1 MSYRNPKLVLDRKYA
16 NINKALKSMFDSI
29 GDTAEG
35 FAKRKQ
41 EKEKKAEE
49 TINKRMSSFDKEE
62 QAFRKLALDVSD
74 DIVSEEEKLSYSAQV
89 EENLQMIRS
98 NLAKELSNQDL
109 TNSEVIKYQTL
120 ALRDLNNFS
129 NQLLKWQLATNEY
142 MEAKKKNWN
151 EEGALLPGKNNEAI
165 EMIGGIMDDGKEN
178 FHLFNRGGVD
188 YKLGQGNWAIGTM
201 EMQGE
206 IGSPGSFPTMENV
219 VMFDEIAKTPD
230 GESFFNK
237 TGGLHD
243 SQLKQFKD
251 TIDTFIKNK
260 DERFIT
266 DGKIDKEKLST
277 YLTNNPDGAK
287 LVETMFNNPNDPD
300 DKSNYIGYLRSKA
313 LEKEITDLAAWD
325 AAALENRGIL
335 IDSLIRDA
343 YPFEQLDQMEIKT
356 DDDKEEKEDNKKN
369 KSNAS
374 KFNTGSSTTSTTST
388 SVADIKLPEA
398 KTDKQNK
405 AKIAI
410 EKAQKELKEYESAV
424 VKEEGKVEGEA
435 LNKIQE
441 IEAKIQKQIDEYNK
455 LVGK

>member
-16 NINKALKSMFDSI
+16 NINKALKSMFDSV

-49 TINKRMSSFDKEE
+49 TINKRMSGFEKEE
-62 QAFRKLALDVSD
+62 QAFRKLALDIGD

-89 EENLQMIRS
+89 EENLEMIRS

-109 TNSEVIKYQTL
+109 TNSEINQYQTL
-120 ALRDLNNFS
+120 ALKDLNNFS

-142 MEAKKKNWN
+142 MEAKKRNWN

-178 FHLFNRGGVD
+178 FHLFNRGGTD
-188 YKLGQGNWAIGTM
+188 YTLGQGNWAIGTM

-237 TGGLHD
+237 TGGLHE

-277 YLTNNPDGAK
+277 YLTNNSDGAK
-287 LVETMFNNPNDPD
+287 LVEAMFNNPNDRD

-313 LEKEITDLAAWD
+313 LEEEITDLAAWD
-325 AAALENRGIL
+325 AAALDNRGIL
-335 IDSLIRDA
+335 IDSLIKDA

-356 DDDKEEKEDNKKN
+356 DDKDDEDKSN
-369 KSNAS
+369 KSSAS
-374 KFNTGSSTTSTTST
+374 QFNPGPSTTSTTST
-388 SVADIKLPEA
+388 TTVTDIKLPEA

-410 EKAQKELKEYESAV
+410 EKAQKKLKEYESAI
-424 VKEEGKVEGEA
+424 VKAEGKVEGEA
-435 LNKIQE
+435 LKKIQE
-441 IEAKIQKQIDEYNK
+441 TEAKIQKQIDEYNK

>member
-16 NINKALKSMFDSI
+16 NINKAVKRMFDSV

-49 TINKRMSSFDKEE
+49 TINKRMSSFEKEE
-62 QAFRKLALDVSD
+62 QAFRKLALDVGD

-89 EENLQMIRS
+89 EENLEMIRG

-109 TNSEVIKYQTL
+109 TNSEIAQYQTL

-142 MEAKKKNWN
+142 MKAKDKKWN

-165 EMIGGIMDDGKEN
+165 EMIGGIMDDGKDN
-178 FHLFNRGGVD
+178 FHLFNRGGTD
-188 YKLGQGNWAIGTM
+188 YTLGQGNWAIGMMDTS
-201 EMQGE
+201 GE
-206 IGSPGSFPTMENV
+206 PMMDNI
-219 VMFDEIAKTPD
+219 VMFDEIAKNKE

-237 TGGLHD
+237 TGGLNEK
-243 SQLKQFKD
+243 QLDQFKD

-260 DERFIT
+260 DERFVT

-300 DKSNYIGYLRSKA
+300 DKSNYIGYLRGKA
-313 LEKEITDLAAWD
+313 MEEEITDLAAWD

-356 DDDKEEKEDNKKN
+356 KEDKGDNDKETKE
-369 KSNAS
+369 S
-374 KFNTGSSTTSTTST
+374 KFDSEGNFITSKPSSSSTTSGKTSSSSGKSPEELKKLVEDLKAERKKLKDEEKIKKT
-388 SVADIKLPEA
+388 DEAISKLNERIKLLE
-398 KTDKQNK
+398 N
-405 AKIAI
+405 
-410 EKAQKELKEYESAV
+410 S
-424 VKEEGKVEGEA
+424 
-435 LNKIQE
+435 
-441 IEAKIQKQIDEYNK
+441 
-455 LVGK
+455 

>member
-16 NINKALKSMFDSI
+16 NINKAVKRMFDSV

-49 TINKRMSSFDKEE
+49 TINKRMSSFEKEE
-62 QAFRKLALDVSD
+62 QAFRKLALDVGD

-89 EENLQMIRS
+89 EENLEMIRS

-109 TNSEVIKYQTL
+109 TNSQILQYQAL
-120 ALRDLNNFS
+120 ASRDLNNFS

-142 MEAKKKNWN
+142 MKAKDKKWN

-165 EMIGGIMDDGKEN
+165 EMIGGIMDDGKDN
-178 FHLFNRGGVD
+178 FHLFNRGGTD
-188 YKLGQGNWAIGTM
+188 YTLGQGNWAIGMMDTT
-201 EMQGE
+201 GE
-206 IGSPGSFPTMENV
+206 PMMDNI
-219 VMFDEIAKTPD
+219 VMFDEIAKNKE

-237 TGGLHD
+237 TGGLHEK
-243 SQLKQFKD
+243 QLGQFKN

-260 DERFIT
+260 DERFVT

-300 DKSNYIGYLRSKA
+300 DKSNYIGYLRGKA
-313 LEKEITDLAAWD
+313 MEEEITDLAAWD
-325 AAALENRGIL
+325 AAALDNRGIL

-356 DDDKEEKEDNKKN
+356 DDNKEDSKKKK

-388 SVADIKLPEA
+388 TSNTSNVADTKLPEA

-405 AKIAI
+405 AKVAI
-410 EKAQKELKEYESAV
+410 EEAQRKLKEYEAAV
-424 VKEEGKVEGEA
+424 VKEEGKIEGEA
-435 LNKIQE
+435 LKKIQE
-441 IEAKIQKQIDEYNK
+441 TEAKIQKQVDEYNK
-455 LVGK
+455 MVGK